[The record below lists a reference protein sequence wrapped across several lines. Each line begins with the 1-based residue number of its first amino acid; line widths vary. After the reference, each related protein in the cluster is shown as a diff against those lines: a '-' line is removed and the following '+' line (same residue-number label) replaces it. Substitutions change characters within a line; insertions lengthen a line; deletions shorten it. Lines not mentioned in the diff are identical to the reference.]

1 MKSFMSFNEKSG
13 ASSIF
18 NFWSYYYFIFVSIL
32 FTNIFSTFLFS
43 FIILGFASGYFFYIN
58 EDFYYYGDG
67 GNGCKG
73 SLLIL

>member
-18 NFWSYYYFIFVSIL
+18 NFWSYYFFIFVSIL

-43 FIILGFASGYFFYIN
+43 FNILGFTSGYFFYIN

>member
-18 NFWSYYYFIFVSIL
+18 NFWSYYFFIFVSIL

-43 FIILGFASGYFFYIN
+43 FNILGFASGYFFYIN

-67 GNGCKG
+67 GNGYKG